1 MPILARRPYTVLL
14 LVLLNG
20 CSEDWLRSNS
30 SPAYAAGYRDG
41 CSNGTSTASNQN
53 GIVVRDDQ
61 RYLNDP
67 EYARGWRSG
76 DRECD
81 GENFMYNPNDPM
93 EPIQVDGP
101 QGVYGR

>member
-1 MPILARRPYTVLL
+1 MPIVTRFANLVLPLL
-14 LVLLNG
+14 LLTG
-20 CSEDWLRSNS
+20 CSEDWLRGNS
-30 SPAYAAGYRDG
+30 SPPYADGYRDG
-41 CSNGTSTASNQN
+41 CANGTSTASNQN
-53 GIVVRDDQ
+53 GAFVRDDP

-81 GENFMYNPNDPM
+81 GENLMYNPNDAM

>member
-1 MPILARRPYTVLL
+1 MPIITRLPRTALL

-20 CSEDWLRSNS
+20 CSEDWLRGNS
-30 SPAYAAGYRDG
+30 SPAYADGYRDG
-41 CSNGTSTASNQN
+41 CANGSSTASNRTDTF
-53 GIVVRDDQ
+53 VRDDQ

-76 DRECD
+76 NRECD
-81 GENFMYNPNDPM
+81 GENLMYNPNDAM

>member
-1 MPILARRPYTVLL
+1 MPIFKHLPCALL
-14 LVLLNG
+14 VLVLLNA
-20 CSEDWLRSNS
+20 CREDMLRSNS
-30 SPAYAAGYRDG
+30 SPAYADGYRDG
-41 CSNGTSTASNQN
+41 CSNGTSTASNQT
-53 GIVVRDDQ
+53 GIVVRDDP

-81 GENFMYNPNDPM
+81 GENLMYNPNDSM